1 MKAKASLAR
10 ISVVT
15 YSLLKVHVVRF
26 FCRFIKPLQEAI
38 MQISFQFLVDLIK
51 TMDQHPIGAALFVT
65 ALAICSVAWV
75 AYALLSAR

>member
-1 MKAKASLAR
+1 
-10 ISVVT
+10 
-15 YSLLKVHVVRF
+15 
-26 FCRFIKPLQEAI
+26 